1 MRRTKRANNAA
12 HGSAKRSGNAPK
24 QESEKSKLARKQR
37 VLSHVAPL
45 FTASIADATV
55 IKNEGLFFLMSP
67 DGSVPVRG
75 RHGLGLYYHDCRY
88 IDGYELLVNGGTPR
102 VLAVTAPQGDRAVLE
117 LTNPDM
123 GGKEIRGRR
132 Q

>member
-1 MRRTKRANNAA
+1 MRRTKRADDAA

-24 QESEKSKLARKQR
+24 KESEKSKLARKQR
-37 VLSHVAPL
+37 VLSHVAPS

-55 IKNEGLFFLMSP
+55 IKCEGVFFLMSP

-88 IDGYELLVNGGTPR
+88 LDGYELQVNGGTPR
-102 VLAVTAPQGDRAVLE
+102 VLAVTAPEGDRAVLE
-117 LTNPDM
+117 LPNPDLS
-123 GGKEIRGRR
+123 GKKST
-132 Q
+132 